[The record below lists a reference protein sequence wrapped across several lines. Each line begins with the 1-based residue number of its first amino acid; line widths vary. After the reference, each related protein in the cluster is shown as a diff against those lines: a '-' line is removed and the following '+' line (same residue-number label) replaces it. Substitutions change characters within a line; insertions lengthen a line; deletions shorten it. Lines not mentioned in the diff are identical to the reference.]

1 MAAVATDAAAPPDW
15 ITAAELARTLGIDP
29 SAVRHVV
36 IRNGVRVR
44 HVPGT
49 NPRYSRA
56 DVAALRE
63 RSVFVPE
70 GRNRKARTTAALV

>member
-1 MAAVATDAAAPPDW
+1 MAAIATAAAAPPDW
-15 ITAAELARTLGIDP
+15 ITAAELARILGIDP

-56 DVAALRE
+56 DVAELRE
-63 RSVFVPE
+63 RSAFVPE
-70 GRNRKARTTAALV
+70 GCSRAAQG